1 MKYDRRS
8 FCKTTTTTS
17 FHFTTKAKFERIL
30 PPNKTCIKYSRPFYI
45 QINVVIYVERESLLL
60 LPFQVLG
67 HHPVPADGRA
77 QGLPV
82 HGRAGPQGQVWG
94 QPRKVEGHV
103 VAVEHADRRDGSP
116 YVRHIWLIFQSCNFH
131 LSFWAKFWWN
141 IPFSVNFSQFNDK
154 LQRQKL
160 VSIK

>member
-1 MKYDRRS
+1 M
-8 FCKTTTTTS
+8 
-17 FHFTTKAKFERIL
+17 
-30 PPNKTCIKYSRPFYI
+30 N
-45 QINVVIYVERESLLL
+45 YVERESLLL

-154 LQRQKL
+154 LQRQKINVNQIGNSYKSVDCVL
-160 VSIK
+160 GIQTLDHRRKRMEGGDESTAVIIT

>member
-1 MKYDRRS
+1 M
-8 FCKTTTTTS
+8 
-17 FHFTTKAKFERIL
+17 
-30 PPNKTCIKYSRPFYI
+30 N
-45 QINVVIYVERESLLL
+45 YVERESLLL

-131 LSFWAKFWWN
+131 LSFWAKFWGN
-141 IPFSVNFSQFNDK
+141 IPFSINFSQFNDK
-154 LQRQKL
+154 LQRQKISVNQIGTSYKSVDCVL
-160 VSIK
+160 GIQTLDHRRKRMEGGDESTAVIIT